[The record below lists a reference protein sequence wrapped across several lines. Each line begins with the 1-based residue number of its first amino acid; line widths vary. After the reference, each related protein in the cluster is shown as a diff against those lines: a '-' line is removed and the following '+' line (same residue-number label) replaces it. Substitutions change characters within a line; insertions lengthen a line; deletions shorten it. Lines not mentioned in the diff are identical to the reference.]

1 MEGENSS
8 FPISTQSTIDQLA
21 QVLLPSTM
29 ESLLSQLSSPS
40 SSLLPLTFLP
50 PLSSSSSSYHSSDPS
65 DDLLRA
71 LDSLPSSVSSAHS
84 LLSPPIHA
92 PTPIRPTPF
101 LSPHSYSS
109 SLGSC
114 GSLPL
119 SSLSSSPSAL
129 SPLPTSLSSGS
140 SAFSLLQLPILSDP
154 FSPLGRRCSAPEG
167 PPRPELRLNM
177 EKRRFSDFSSDLHE
191 SSSSSELRRRH
202 SMLPSS
208 ITIPE
213 RKSSNPRK
221 QRTIY
226 AGGQTKVLEEAFLS
240 QRYMVG
246 TEREALAS
254 KLGLSE
260 AQVRVWFQNRRS
272 KHRKQRRTL
281 SGSFDIPPSST
292 VLSPTI
298 ITTVSSTVPQFN
310 LPSTGPLSPTQLSA
324 LGPLF
329 SSTLPSFEALSS
341 LSTIRNLEM
350 RDN

>member
-1 MEGENSS
+1 
-8 FPISTQSTIDQLA
+8 
-21 QVLLPSTM
+21 M

-92 PTPIRPTPF
+92 PTPIRPTWVIYPMIFDLYSSFSPF

-140 SAFSLLQLPILSDP
+140 SGTVFFIYHLQFFIPAFSLLQLPILSDP

-177 EKRRFSDFSSDLHE
+177 EKRRYDCH
-191 SSSSSELRRRH
+191 H
-202 SMLPSS
+202 SH
-208 ITIPE
+208 
-213 RKSSNPRK
+213 SN
-221 QRTIY
+221 Y
-226 AGGQTKVLEEAFLS
+226 
-240 QRYMVG
+240 
-246 TEREALAS
+246 
-254 KLGLSE
+254 
-260 AQVRVWFQNRRS
+260 
-272 KHRKQRRTL
+272 
-281 SGSFDIPPSST
+281 
-292 VLSPTI
+292 SPFAI
-298 ITTVSSTVPQFN
+298 
-310 LPSTGPLSPTQLSA
+310 
-324 LGPLF
+324 
-329 SSTLPSFEALSS
+329 
-341 LSTIRNLEM
+341 
-350 RDN
+350 